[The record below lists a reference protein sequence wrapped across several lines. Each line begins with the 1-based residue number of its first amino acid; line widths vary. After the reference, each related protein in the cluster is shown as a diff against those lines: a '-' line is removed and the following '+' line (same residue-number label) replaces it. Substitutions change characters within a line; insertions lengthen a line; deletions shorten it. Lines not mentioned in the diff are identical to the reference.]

1 METKHNPYRNSRLA
15 DIAALFIVL
24 TFLLSGWM
32 TLSYYGIS
40 WDEGLGNF
48 FFGNRYAQYILSG
61 FDTKFLDFT
70 QNFGDPPGELSL
82 EAYSPYREKFFE
94 FPGLVDT
101 LSGLS
106 MRFFSY
112 QLNLLDPVD
121 AFHAVTVL
129 IAAIFLWGQYY
140 YVSRLF
146 DQRIAL
152 LSILFLATAPRFWGD
167 AHFNPKD
174 VPETA
179 AFSLT
184 ILSFMAWIQKPTFK
198 QATLTGIFFGVAMAV
213 KANAVFVPIIILL
226 WILSWVIQ
234 PSKFKTN
241 ILEVIHHW
249 PQLSWMFFVFGSVYW
264 LSWPLLYT
272 SPSLSLLYFQYIFS
286 QGGRLGKGEWSLQP
300 LKMVFAGNL
309 EVFVFFLT
317 IGIVFLIILFLRNQH
332 FKIRWM
338 MVLLWLCVPILRI
351 SAPISVNFDGF
362 RHFLEY
368 LPAASL
374 IAGFGVISIIEVLK
388 KFNHFHPKFVSSLIV
403 LLILVNTGFSFAHYF
418 PYQYIYFNQ
427 FVGGLQGAHRFFKQG
442 EVTDYWAVSYREG
455 IGWLNN
461 HAGQNALLDVPVGDY
476 LVNIPANLWLRED
489 IKLISDNQVAEYRG
503 TDREVYIMNITR
515 PSFFKQVAQ
524 SCYNQPAVFEEQVDE
539 VTILTIHRLQDCLG
553 E

>member
-1 METKHNPYRNSRLA
+1 METKHNPYRSSRLA
-15 DIAALFIVL
+15 NIAALLIVL
-24 TFLLSGWM
+24 TFLFSGWM

-48 FFGNRYAQYILSG
+48 FFGNRYAQYIISG
-61 FDTKFLDFT
+61 FDSKFLDFN
-70 QNFGDPPGELSL
+70 QDLGDPPGELSL

-106 MRFFSY
+106 MRYFSY
-112 QLNLLDPVD
+112 HLNFLDPVD

-129 IAAIFLWGQYY
+129 IAALFLWGQYY

-179 AFSLT
+179 TFSLT

-198 QATLTGIFFGVAMAV
+198 QATLSGIFFGAALAV
-213 KANAVFVPIIILL
+213 KANAIFVPIIILL
-226 WILSWVIQ
+226 WIFSWVIQ
-234 PSKFKTN
+234 PSKFKSN
-241 ILEVIHHW
+241 FIEVFNNW
-249 PQLSWMFFVFGSVYW
+249 RQLGWMFFVSGSVYW

-272 SPSLSLLYFQYIFS
+272 SPSLSRLYFQYIFS

-300 LKMVFAGNL
+300 LKMVLAGNA
-309 EVFVFFLT
+309 EIFVIFLT
-317 IGIVFLIILFLRNQH
+317 IGIIFLIILFLRNQH
-332 FKIRWM
+332 FKIRWI

-374 IAGFGVISIIEVLK
+374 IAGFGVVSTIEVFK
-388 KFNHFHPKFVSSLIV
+388 KFNNFHPKFVSSLIA
-403 LLILVNTGFSFAHYF
+403 LLILLNTGFNFANYF

-427 FVGGLQGAHRFFKQG
+427 FVGGLQGAQRYFKQG

-455 IGWLNN
+455 IGWLND
-461 HAGQNALLDVPVGDY
+461 HAGQNAILDVPSGDY

-524 SCYNQPAVFEEQVDE
+524 SCYNQPAVFEEQVDG